1 MAFRRVLGQFVYWRF
16 SCFSCVNEARGKNRT
31 AQLKT
36 SFFFLRTKN
45 NKKRKTPHRF
55 LTLCF
60 PFILYIPFSAKLF
73 TAASSVVRYIYGR
86 VDLIG

>member
-36 SFFFLRTKN
+36 SFFFLRTKKQQ
-45 NKKRKTPHRF
+45 KKENSA
-55 LTLCF
+55 
-60 PFILYIPFSAKLF
+60 PFF
-73 TAASSVVRYIYGR
+73 
-86 VDLIG
+86 